1 MVSAHVRQKKILSS
15 DRILFL
21 FFALFAVFLVIAFI
35 RILIFQTVESS
46 ALKSAAQAQRLRQ
59 TETPAARGT
68 IYDREGEILATSVQT
83 YDIIADPTLIPRPHQ
98 SAVLIAS
105 VIGGDVGEIEASL
118 KKQGRKRYS
127 IVAKKVDASSV
138 DELERKIDAIELPDG
153 SDSDYER
160 ELKYKEGLQSLSYD
174 LIYKR
179 TYPCNETASQVV
191 GFVNAENVGSAGME
205 LQYDDILK
213 GTPGVSF
220 SEVDSKGNPIPSGT
234 QKTIDAQPGKDI
246 FLTIDKDIQFFSE
259 NELKKA
265 VKDYK
270 GIAGSVVVMNPKTG
284 EIYAAAS
291 VPTFNAN
298 TYNKA
303 KQASIR
309 NRALTDTY
317 EPGSTLKCLTLAGA
331 LEKGVVSSKTI
342 FSVPGSIKVGTRTVR
357 DSHPHGTQRMTTSQ
371 IIEESSNVG
380 TTKIAKKLGKTGLY
394 NTLESFGLTTR
405 PGLDFPG
412 AGHGW
417 LPETKNWSDVSLS
430 NFSFGQGVSLTPVQ
444 LARAVSGIANG
455 GLMSTPHLLK
465 DIPSDQS
472 SVEKYS
478 TVRVISKAT
487 ADKETKILE
496 KVMTQGTGVGAKV
509 KGYAVAGKTGTAQK
523 AIPGKGYVAGKYIG
537 SFIGYLP
544 ADDPQLLV
552 LVVIDEPR
560 AGYYGSTV
568 AGGAFARISSFSAS
582 HLGIAPSKWVKV
594 IP

>member
-1 MVSAHVRQKKILSS
+1 MLGV
-15 DRILFL
+15 
-21 FFALFAVFLVIAFI
+21 AFI

-68 IYDREGEILATSVQT
+68 IYDREGEVLATSVQT
-83 YDIIADPTLIPRPHQ
+83 YNIVADPTLIPRPHQ

-105 VIGGDVGEIEASL
+105 VIGGDVSQIEKSL
-118 KKQGRKRYS
+118 TKQGRKRYS
-127 IVAKKVDASSV
+127 IVAKKVDASAV
-138 DELERKIDAIELPDG
+138 DVLKKKIDAIALPD
-153 SDSDYER
+153 SSVSNYKK
-160 ELKYKEGLQSLSYD
+160 ELRYKEGLQSLSYEKV
-174 LIYKR
+174 YKR
-179 TYPCNETASQVV
+179 IYPCNETASQVV
-191 GFVNAENVGSAGME
+191 GFANVENVGSAGIE

-220 SEVDSKGNPIPSGT
+220 SEKDSKGNPIPSGI
-234 QKTIDAQPGKDI
+234 QKTIDSQRGKDI
-246 FLTIDKDIQFFSE
+246 FLTIDKDIQFYSE

-270 GIAGSVVVMNPKTG
+270 GIAGSVIVMNPKTG

-291 VPTFNAN
+291 VPTFDAN
-298 TYNKA
+298 KYNKA
-303 KQASIR
+303 KQTSIR

-331 LEKGVVSSKTI
+331 LERGVVSAKTT
-342 FSVPGSIKVGTRTVR
+342 FSVPDSLKVGTRTIR
-357 DSHPHGTQRMTTSQ
+357 DSHTHGTQTMTTSQ
-371 IIEESSNVG
+371 IIEQSSNVG
-380 TTKIAKKLGKTGLY
+380 TTKIAKKLGKTSLY
-394 NTLESFGLTTR
+394 NTLKSFGLTAR

-412 AGHGW
+412 SGHGW

-430 NFSFGQGVSLTPVQ
+430 NLSFGQGVSLTPIQ
-444 LARAVSGIANG
+444 LARAVGGIANG

-478 TVRVISKAT
+478 TVRVISQST
-487 ADKETKILE
+487 AEEETKILE
-496 KVMTQGTGVGAKV
+496 KVMTQGTGKGAEV

-544 ADDPQLLV
+544 AEDPQLLV
-552 LVVIDEPR
+552 LVVIDEPS

-568 AGGAFARISSFSAS
+568 AGGAFAKIASFSAS
-582 HLGIAPSKWVKV
+582 HLGIAPSKGVKV